1 MRAQK
6 ILKTCAMIFLI
17 VFVVILAID
26 VFKTLKINFDFLGM
40 QQSKRISSSSNND
53 SVRYEPSEYIIN
65 NKEDVIEEVEKMVV
79 ELRANKTAAETEG
92 LFEIAN
98 IHKLETFF
106 YEYEQYAIVKYK
118 LLNIIDELPIL
129 YKNTKGYTDTQLES
143 YFSEK
148 STYIEKYYGI
158 TSSEDFINL
167 VKSLSFLGNGKIKL
181 AIVETITID
190 FDLDN
195 DTLRFNIKLKADNNE
210 SSTYA
215 VKAQYFKTSDNQV
228 TPYMSFIFN
237 G

>member
-6 ILKTCAMIFLI
+6 ILRTCAIIFLI
-17 VFVVILAID
+17 IFIVILALDLFD
-26 VFKTLKINFDFLGM
+26 VLKINFNFLGM
-40 QQSKRISSSSNND
+40 QKSERMATSSNND
-53 SVRYEPSEYIIN
+53 AVRYEPTDYMIT
-65 NKEDVIEEVEKMVV
+65 NKEEALEEIKKIAL
-79 ELRANKTAAETEG
+79 ELKANKTNAETAG

-106 YEYEQYAIVKYK
+106 YEYEQYTVVKYK

-129 YKNTKGYTDTQLES
+129 YKNIKGYADTQLES
-143 YFSEK
+143 YFSEN
-148 STYIEKYYGI
+148 SAYIEKYYGI

-167 VKSLSFLGNGKIKL
+167 ANSLSFLGNGKVKL

-190 FDLDN
+190 FNFDT

-210 SSTYA
+210 SSTYV

-228 TPYMSFIFN
+228 TPYMSFVFN